1 MADTQTPY
9 EYGRTPEETAGGI
22 VGWFNMMRGPVVD
35 AFTPERREVLTPP
48 KTTYTEADGAY
59 YKSKTPG
66 VYGEPERGLEYM
78 PVVQG
83 AKDAAAFAGK
93 FMSDGK
99 FREQTASDLVGGIG
113 QMFSDYTRAG
123 TEIALGGEGSSFYDP
138 EAKREVTFDPLF
150 PLVVGKA
157 AGLLAP
163 VKGPGTV
170 LGVFAGRNAATADL
184 GKLAQAEKMAAKGHS
199 RDEIMD
205 QTGWFRYQDRDGKPM
220 GEWRFEVSDEMSK
233 AVFDPR
239 VQTPTGRLRPKE
251 KPVVSDLFQHPEIYK
266 AFPGWK
272 SRWNRAPTSVGSVK
286 EVTLKRSAI
295 KKELD
300 ELNKTDK
307 GTPEYKAE
315 YARLQAKDAVLLN
328 QLIQTPP
335 SEDEP
340 VSVKSEPPFLYAEDR
355 MERPIADIPLRKMDS
370 KLWGGAQYIR
380 YLDTV
385 DTKSLPG
392 QPPLD
397 SAPWD
402 EEGKYV
408 RQFTDTEYKQAL
420 GKAVKDFKEA
430 GISLEVSRMGEV
442 DENAT
447 YRLRK
452 WGSNVRP
459 EGEINP
465 ESLPDYGYDSLK
477 RQWDQ
482 LQAFKNIYYKKD
494 YDPAYQFRR
503 AMIHELQHAIQYR
516 TPGFE
521 GGGNRKEFFH
531 TKIKD
536 PRTGKP
542 LSATEIYFRILG
554 EAEARLA
561 DARRDL
567 TDKERGERY
576 PWTREGGLDRRE
588 EDLILRKDL
597 PGMGGGDSFSPN
609 NSPIP
614 KAPTKSAATRDYW
627 DKNLEYNAV
636 REDPRSSPQMTS
648 ISYHL
653 EAAGDNLREITG
665 NTGFTKDPSITGYI
679 AEKLDRIERA
689 AKDLH
694 QNDVFG
700 SRNLSPADE
709 ARMSKI
715 LDDARNIPVSSE
727 AAQLAKDIILS
738 VIGGHPNTAIKLI
751 REQRVLLGMPK
762 SELHQQELGVER
774 KASGGFVDKPLYDD
788 ARTGNMI

>member
-1 MADTQTPY
+1 
-9 EYGRTPEETAGGI
+9 
-22 VGWFNMMRGPVVD
+22 
-35 AFTPERREVLTPP
+35 
-48 KTTYTEADGAY
+48 
-59 YKSKTPG
+59 
-66 VYGEPERGLEYM
+66 
-78 PVVQG
+78 
-83 AKDAAAFAGK
+83 
-93 FMSDGK
+93 
-99 FREQTASDLVGGIG
+99 
-113 QMFSDYTRAG
+113 
-123 TEIALGGEGSSFYDP
+123 
-138 EAKREVTFDPLF
+138 
-150 PLVVGKA
+150 
-157 AGLLAP
+157 
-163 VKGPGTV
+163 
-170 LGVFAGRNAATADL
+170 
-184 GKLAQAEKMAAKGHS
+184 
-199 RDEIMD
+199 
-205 QTGWFRYQDRDGKPM
+205 
-220 GEWRFEVSDEMSK
+220 
-233 AVFDPR
+233 
-239 VQTPTGRLRPKE
+239 
-251 KPVVSDLFQHPEIYK
+251 
-266 AFPGWK
+266 
-272 SRWNRAPTSVGSVK
+272 
-286 EVTLKRSAI
+286 
-295 KKELD
+295 
-300 ELNKTDK
+300 
-307 GTPEYKAE
+307 
-315 YARLQAKDAVLLN
+315 
-328 QLIQTPP
+328 
-335 SEDEP
+335 
-340 VSVKSEPPFLYAEDR
+340 
-355 MERPIADIPLRKMDS
+355 
-370 KLWGGAQYIR
+370 
-380 YLDTV
+380 
-385 DTKSLPG
+385 
-392 QPPLD
+392 
-397 SAPWD
+397 
-402 EEGKYV
+402 
-408 RQFTDTEYKQAL
+408 
-420 GKAVKDFKEA
+420 
-430 GISLEVSRMGEV
+430 MGEV

-494 YDPAYQFRR
+494 YDPAYQFRSS
-503 AMIHELQHAIQYR
+503 MIHELQHA
-516 TPGFE
+516 
-521 GGGNRKEFFH
+521 
-531 TKIKD
+531 
-536 PRTGKP
+536 
-542 LSATEIYFRILG
+542 ILG